1 MDDLIMPH
9 HPDLPATGETANP
22 VLVEVIRGSFVESRH
37 RGAIAVVA
45 PDGTV
50 VHAIGDVTREMF
62 PRSAIKPVQALPL
75 VESGAADAFGF
86 GDVEI
91 ALACASHLG
100 EERHVSAV
108 REMLQR
114 AGANPEQF
122 ECGAQ
127 PPSSAPAAQNLAKA
141 DAPPHAIHNNCSG
154 KHAGMIAT
162 ALHKGEVVDGYTRIT
177 HPVQQRVLG
186 VFESMTGCDLGRAP
200 RGTDGCSVP
209 VWAMPLGNLALA
221 MARMADPSDQPES
234 RQAAVTRIRAA
245 MAAQPFYI
253 HGSDAFGTDVIA
265 AAGPDVLVKGGA
277 EGVYAAILPALGLGV
292 ALKIDDGASRAAE
305 LAMIHTLHQLDAL
318 TAEQRTILTDRLHP
332 VQTNWSGK
340 DVGELRPTT
349 ALTFQSYG
357 DL

>member
-1 MDDLIMPH
+1 MDNLIDRHEHASPAH
-9 HPDLPATGETANP
+9 HETANP
-22 VLVEVIRGSFVESRH
+22 VLVEVARGPMVESWH

-50 VHAIGDVTREMF
+50 IHAIGDVTREMY
-62 PRSAIKPVQALPL
+62 PRSSIKPVQALPL
-75 VESGAADAFGF
+75 IETGAADAFGF

-100 EERHVSAV
+100 EARHVAAV
-108 REMLQR
+108 RKKLEM

-127 PPSSAPAAQNLAKA
+127 PPSSTTAEHEIVRAGE
-141 DAPPHAIHNNCSG
+141 PPHAIHNNCSG

-162 ALHKGEVVDGYTRIT
+162 ALHKGEPAAGYTKLT
-177 HPVQQRVLG
+177 HPVQQRILG
-186 VFESMTGCDLGRAP
+186 VFESMTGCDLSHAP
-200 RGTDGCSVP
+200 RGIDGCSVP

-221 MARMADPSDQPES
+221 MARMADPSDQPPP
-234 RQAAVTRIRAA
+234 RQAAAARIRAA
-245 MAAQPFYI
+245 MAAEPFFI
-253 HGSDAFGTDVIA
+253 HGSNAFGTDVIA

-305 LAMIHTLHQLDAL
+305 LAMIHTLESLGALDE
-318 TAEQRTILTDRLHP
+318 TQRTALTDRLQP
-332 VQTNWSGK
+332 VQTNWAGIE
-340 DVGELRPTT
+340 VGELRPTA
-349 ALTFQSYG
+349 ALTF
-357 DL
+357 